1 MRLHVLLSVP
11 LCLAV
16 AGFMA
21 QSAAAQQPPPFG
33 QSQGAPSKSQTK
45 SKGPAAPAG
54 TTDPAATTAK
64 GGSDNPLRS
73 RVEQLEEQLVDLQV
87 TIGTLES
94 LARTTGS
101 GATSGASSQ
110 SYRPPGPI
118 SSGGGDQAGTASR
131 VDGLEIQL
139 RALVGQVEQLS
150 DQVRALNGRRSAGPE
165 TGDSRIAAAVPP
177 PIRPAGPSTGFGST
191 TVVPGSGIGG
201 DDQIGK
207 IIGEDTSRPMPA
219 AIPGGDAGNPK
230 QSYETAYGYL
240 LQQNYGAAETAFD
253 EFLVRHPNDAL
264 AGNAQYWLG
273 ESFFVRGQFKQAA
286 GAFLKGYQTYARS
299 AKAPDSLLKL
309 AMSLDRLG
317 QKEAAC
323 TSYNE
328 LNTRFPAASQTIKA
342 RADSERRR
350 IGC

>member
-1 MRLHVLLSVP
+1 MRLHVLLSIP
-11 LCLAV
+11 LCLAL
-16 AGFMA
+16 AGILA
-21 QSAAAQQPPPFG
+21 LPAVAQQPPPFG
-33 QSQGAPSKSQTK
+33 QSQGAQPKSQTK
-45 SKGPAAPAG
+45 PKGPGAPATAADPAAP
-54 TTDPAATTAK
+54 TTK
-64 GGSDNPLRS
+64 GSSDNPLRS

-94 LARTTGS
+94 LARTTGGGS
-101 GATSGASSQ
+101 SSASSQ
-110 SYRPPGPI
+110 SYRPPGPS
-118 SSGGGDQAGTASR
+118 SSGGGDQAGTAAR

-150 DQVRALNGRRSAGPE
+150 DQVRALNGRRSGVPESGDTRVAG
-165 TGDSRIAAAVPP
+165 AVPP
-177 PIRPAGPSTGFGST
+177 PIRPAGPSSGFGST
-191 TVVPGSGIGG
+191 TVVPGGGPSGG
-201 DDQIGK
+201 DQIGK
-207 IIGEDTSRPMPA
+207 ILGEDTSRPMPA
-219 AIPGGDAGNPK
+219 AIPGGDGGNPK
-230 QSYETAYGYL
+230 QAYETAYGYL

-253 EFLVRHPNDAL
+253 EFLTRHPNDAL

-273 ESFFVRGQFKQAA
+273 ESFFVRGQYKQAA

-328 LNTRFPAASQTIKA
+328 LNTRFPTASQNIKA

-350 IGC
+350 MGC

>member
-1 MRLHVLLSVP
+1 MRLHVLLSILVY
-11 LCLAV
+11 LTLAG
-16 AGFMA
+16 AFA
-21 QSAAAQQPPPFG
+21 LTAAAQQPPFG
-33 QSQGAPSKSQTK
+33 QSQGTQPKSQAK
-45 SKGPAAPAG
+45 SKGSTPSATPAD
-54 TTDPAATTAK
+54 TTSVPAK

-94 LARTTGS
+94 LARTTGVNAS
-101 GATSGASSQ
+101 AGSSQ
-110 SYRPPGPI
+110 AYRPPAS
-118 SSGGGDQAGTASR
+118 SSGGGDQSSTAAR
-131 VDGLEIQL
+131 VDGLEIQM
-139 RALVGQVEQLS
+139 RALVGQVEQLN
-150 DQVRALNGRRSAGPE
+150 DQVRALNGRRSSAPDGGDTRLAGI
-165 TGDSRIAAAVPP
+165 GAPP
-177 PIRPAGPSTGFGST
+177 VRPAGPPGGFGST
-191 TVVPGSGIGG
+191 TVVPGGTPSGG
-201 DDQIGK
+201 DQIGK
-207 IIGEDTSRPMPA
+207 IIGEESARPMPA

-230 QSYETAYGYL
+230 QAYETAYGYL

-253 EFLVRHPNDAL
+253 EFLAKHSNDAL

-273 ESFFVRGQFKQAA
+273 ESFFVRGQYKQAA
-286 GAFLKGYQTYARS
+286 GAFLKGYQTFARS

-323 TSYNE
+323 TSYSE
-328 LNTRFPAASQTIKA
+328 LNTRFPTASQNIKA